1 MAKNKRI
8 SKAQRRKI
16 AIAQEAVKARDQME
30 QMMLNNEIYI
40 ISVDEQG
47 TPFLVNNHYLLLYFK
62 KESADEAAQGF
73 CKLYGDGKIH
83 TFKIEDNMRFFEM
96 MWYYGMPEFIL
107 NGDRDIYN
115 IGTFFKLS
123 NKPTNASKG
132 LEIKNKQHIRNGKLS
147 LSKNIEI
154 KEWFSVFSTISLV
167 CGLGFWFVLFIVGAI
182 IQPELEYDFVS
193 PLVLILALGGIISGI
208 VAVNGA
214 HKQFVK
220 SEPKTVWGILL
231 SGFGLLMMITSM

>member
-16 AIAQEAVKARDQME
+16 AIAQEAIKARDQME

-47 TPFLVNNHYLLLYFK
+47 TPFLVNNQYLLLYFK

-107 NGDRDIYN
+107 NGDSNIYN
-115 IGTFFKLS
+115 IGAFFKLS
-123 NKPTNASKG
+123 KKPTNASKG
-132 LEIKNKQHIRNGKLS
+132 LEIKNKQHVRNGKLS
-147 LSKNIEI
+147 LHKNIKI

-167 CGLGFWFVLFIVGAI
+167 CGLAFWIAFLLFKEFIKPGITLGTLAIISIVG
-182 IQPELEYDFVS
+182 
-193 PLVLILALGGIISGI
+193 VLSGII
-208 VAVNGA
+208 AVNGA
-214 HKQFVK
+214 HKQFIK
-220 SEPKTVWGILL
+220 SEPKTVVGIIL
-231 SGFGLLMMITSM
+231 SILALISCFGMI